1 MPQGDAVP
9 HDLPRTIR
17 IGVLRT
23 SSWLGALALAF
34 IVEHFVV
41 HRGVILPSIEVTGS
55 VPPWA
60 WAALYAP
67 ELVACFV
74 AGWNLRSWT
83 LVGVYALLATL
94 LRERFFLLLN
104 ALGEPGHAT
113 ATAPRA
119 EFGPAAPLVAL
130 AYVLVL
136 VVASL
141 SSREDAQLDGVS

>member
-1 MPQGDAVP
+1 M
-9 HDLPRTIR
+9 IR
-17 IGVLRT
+17 VGVLRT
-23 SSWLGALALAF
+23 SSWLGALALAL

-41 HRGVILPSIEVTGS
+41 HRGVILPSLEVTGS

-67 ELVACFV
+67 ELVTCFV

-83 LVGVYALLATL
+83 LIGVYALLATL
-94 LRERFFLLLN
+94 LRDRLFLLLS
-104 ALGEPGHAT
+104 ALGEPGHVAAT
-113 ATAPRA
+113 SPRA

-130 AYVLVL
+130 TYVVVL

-141 SSREDAQLDGVS
+141 SSREDAALDRVV